1 MKRTKHIKQREVRD
15 LPNVF
20 HSKQENLAESVKNY
34 FGNAN
39 LFTLELGCGNG
50 EYSNTLALKYPGRN
64 FVGIDRAGARIW
76 TASKN
81 SAKLNLKNSAFII
94 TYAELL
100 EEVFLPQSIEEIWI
114 PFPNPLPHR
123 RKMKKILT
131 NPFFL
136 KLYNRLLVPGGKIHL
151 KTDDDFLFDY
161 TLSVIRQNELNIL
174 FSTDNLHGE
183 TNAPEEALITTRFE
197 QDHLAS
203 RKTTKYISF
212 AF

>member
-1 MKRTKHIKQREVRD
+1 MKRKKHIKQNEVRS

-34 FGNAN
+34 FGNDN
-39 LFTLELGCGNG
+39 LITLELGCGNG
-50 EYSNTLALKYPGRN
+50 EYSNTLAQKHPGRN

-81 SAKLNLKNSAFII
+81 SIKLNLKNTAFII
-94 TYAELL
+94 TYVELL
-100 EEVFLPQSIEEIWI
+100 EEVFPAHSIEEIWL

-123 RKMKKILT
+123 HKMKKILT

-136 KLYNRLLVPGGKIHL
+136 RMYNRLLIPGGKIHL
-151 KTDDDFLFDY
+151 KTDDDFLFAY
-161 TLSVIRQNELNIL
+161 TLSVIRQNKMTIL
-174 FSTDNLHGE
+174 FSTDNLSGE
-183 TNAPEEALITTRFE
+183 SAPPEDALILTRFE

-203 RKTTKYISF
+203 GKTTKYILF

>member
-1 MKRTKHIKQREVRD
+1 MKRTKHIKQNEVRD

-20 HSKQENLAESVKNY
+20 HSKQEHLEESVKEY

-76 TASKN
+76 SASKN
-81 SAKLNLKNSAFII
+81 SLKLNLTNTAFVI
-94 TYAELL
+94 TYVEKL
-100 EEVFLPQSIEEIWI
+100 EEVFSVHTIEEIWL

-136 KLYNRLLVPGGKIHL
+136 RMYNRLLIPGGKIHL

-174 FSTDNLHGE
+174 FATDNLLNGPG
-183 TNAPEEALITTRFE
+183 APEEALILTRFE
-197 QDHLAS
+197 QDHTAS
-203 RKTTKYISF
+203 GRTTKYISF